1 MSAFRP
7 AILAGLLSA
16 ALLTAPA
23 GAADHK
29 AENQEPSKPRPLQI
43 SQTNGEFFVRT
54 VNAAVAVDAPPI
66 SLGQGVRFDA
76 ALFEQRFELDK
87 DLGQ

>member
-7 AILAGLLSA
+7 AILAGLLPA

-23 GAADHK
+23 GAAGHK
-29 AENQEPSKPRPLQI
+29 AENQELPRPQTMQI
-43 SQTNGEFFVRT
+43 SQTNGEFFVRA
-54 VNAAVAVDAPPI
+54 VSAAVAVDAPLI
-66 SLGQGVRFDA
+66 SLGQGIRFDA
-76 ALFEQRFELDK
+76 ALFKPRFELNK